1 MCYLGASDGWWGPTK
16 MNECLSFVPAV
27 GELVQ
32 DRIWSKNKPK
42 GLGEKAAEVGND
54 ALMVHEG
61 IESWVEE
68 MQDELENK
76 EIQLKQTTLKPETH
90 YHKMGEMVEELG
102 QKVGHKAAF

>member
-1 MCYLGASDGWWGPTK
+1 MSASALYQQLESLCRTESGQK
-16 MNECLSFVPAV
+16 IS
-27 GELVQ
+27 
-32 DRIWSKNKPK
+32 PK
-42 GLGEKAAEVGND
+42 GWEKKYQEKAAEVGNA
-54 ALMVHEG
+54 ALMKGQMVHEG